1 MGMHTGEIRK
11 TCRKCKHKALKPIE
25 NSEFQTDWCKMGDLP
40 CSGIKHC
47 DVRANAW
54 VRK

>member
-11 TCRKCKHKALKPIE
+11 TCRKCKHKALKSIGYCE
-25 NSEFQTDWCKMGDLP
+25 LDTDWCLMADIA

-47 DVRANAW
+47 DVQANAW